1 MPKKL
6 PEVNASSM
14 ADIAFLLL
22 IFFLVTT
29 SIETDTGLPVRLPA
43 WVEDEVEPEEFNRR
57 NVYSII
63 INSNDQLL
71 VRGKQ
76 SSLAKLR
83 ENTKEF
89 IINPSKRSDLAEAP
103 NQAVVMLKNDRGTS
117 YDMYLSVYNELK
129 GAYRELWDEAANQLY
144 GRNYSVLSK
153 EARKEV
159 RSRIP
164 LVISEAEPVEFGQE

>member
-43 WVEDEVEPEEFNRR
+43 WSDEKPEAEEFNKR
-57 NVYSII
+57 NVYSIL
-63 INSNDQLL
+63 INSSDQLL

-76 SSLAKLR
+76 ASIATLR

-89 IINPSKRSDLAEAP
+89 IMNPSKRSDLAIAP
-103 NQAVVMLKNDRGTS
+103 NEAVVMLKNDRGTS
-117 YDMYLSVYNELK
+117 YDMYLHVYNELK
-129 GAYRELWDEAANQLY
+129 GAYKELWDEAANQLY
-144 GRNYSVLSK
+144 GRNYDLLSK
-153 EARKEV
+153 ENRKEV
-159 RSRIP
+159 RKRIP